1 MIVAT
6 STGALGS
13 PAQYTLSGASVPGSR
28 HKALKLDWFKASL
41 RKASLQAAGIARF
54 GANLVVSSV
63 TESVD
68 LGFAVLLRFGVF

>member
-6 STGALGS
+6 STGASGS

-28 HKALKLDWFKASL
+28 GKALKLDWFKASL
-41 RKASLQAAGIARF
+41 RKPRCKLLESQGIDV
-54 GANLVVSSV
+54 NLVVSSV